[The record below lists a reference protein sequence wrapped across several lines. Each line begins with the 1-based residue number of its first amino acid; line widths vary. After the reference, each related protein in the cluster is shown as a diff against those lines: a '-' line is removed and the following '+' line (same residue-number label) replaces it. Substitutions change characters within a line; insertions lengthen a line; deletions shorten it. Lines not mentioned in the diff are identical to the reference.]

1 MYVNIKYFVIEFIRI
16 IKIIWDVEF
25 LICTIKKYKPPIT
38 INKDSVDFD

>member
-1 MYVNIKYFVIEFIRI
+1 MYVNINYFVIEFIRI

-25 LICTIKKYKPPIT
+25 LYGPPIT